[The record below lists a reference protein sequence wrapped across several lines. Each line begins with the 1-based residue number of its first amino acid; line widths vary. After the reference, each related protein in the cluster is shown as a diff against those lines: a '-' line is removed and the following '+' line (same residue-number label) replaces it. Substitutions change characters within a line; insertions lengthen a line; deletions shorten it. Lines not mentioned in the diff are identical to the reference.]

1 MGKLFLAFTLVPIVD
16 LWLTLR
22 IGRALGVW
30 PTIALLVASGV
41 VGAWLAR
48 VEGARVLSGWRA
60 ALAAGRMP
68 EEGILSGVL
77 VLVGAAL
84 LVSPGIVSD
93 VVGLALLFPP
103 TRRIAADGLRA
114 WLARKL
120 RRGQVRIFTMHGPG
134 ARDPGDDP
142 DVIDVT
148 PPPRRRPPEV
158 IDVTPP
164 RGPRDGDL
172 R

>member
-22 IGRALGVW
+22 LGRVLGVW
-30 PTIALLVASGV
+30 PTIALVLASGV

-48 VEGARVLSGWRA
+48 VEGARVVRGWRA

-77 VLVGAAL
+77 VLVGAVL
-84 LVSPGIVSD
+84 LVSPGILTD
-93 VVGLALLFPP
+93 VAGLALLFPP
-103 TRRIAADGLRA
+103 TRRIAAGGLRA
-114 WLARKL
+114 WLERKL
-120 RRGQVRIFTMHGPG
+120 RLGQVRIFTTRGPG
-134 ARDPGDDP
+134 GYGRE
-142 DVIDVT
+142 
-148 PPPRRRPPEV
+148 PEV

-164 RGPRDGDL
+164 RRRSPDVIDVTPPRGPPGGGDAS
-172 R
+172 